1 MCSEKGAATSIFVLR
16 INGDGGSRIDG
27 RRHRRPLEREKIRR
41 RFLVIFVVIFPPLIN
56 KNAVCLVR
64 GRGKRICRNT
74 ERENG
79 VKGHLT
85 IASSPLPNP
94 HSVSDT
100 QLVWV
105 TKIVM
110 NSGSQL

>member
-56 KNAVCLVR
+56 KKGGVFGL
-64 GRGKRICRNT
+64 GEG
-74 ERENG
+74 EEN
-79 VKGHLT
+79 
-85 IASSPLPNP
+85 
-94 HSVSDT
+94 
-100 QLVWV
+100 
-105 TKIVM
+105 M
-110 NSGSQL
+110 